1 MPFPQPDPS
10 PAQQGDSSFASD
22 QDSLWN
28 DSLESGD
35 NFRFSDE
42 EDTLWTETNSGGG
55 SFPLQGPGLFKGH
68 LLHPVNPNAQP
79 FEQLNPSWFTVTL
92 ILLLGCL
99 IWFRYFFH
107 RIFTQLVSAYFNT
120 TAANQ
125 IVRDESVLLQR
136 ASLVLSILSYA
147 LMGMF
152 LYRISYHFQWQIP
165 FFQTGL
171 LRFTLFSLLVALAYS
186 FKMVAVRFLSSVFD
200 QERPAAHYIF
210 AIFLTVMMCGLVLL
224 PANILMAY
232 APEPVPHW
240 TLFVAMALVGIL
252 FLYRLVKAAAIWLS
266 IPGASIFHLFLYF
279 CAFEIAPLL
288 IIWRIGQ
295 LV

>member
-1 MPFPQPDPS
+1 MPLPRPEPS
-10 PAQQGDSSFASD
+10 PGP
-22 QDSLWN
+22 QDARLVAIDV
-28 DSLESGD
+28 DSLEEFPENGEA
-35 NFRFSDE
+35 FRFSDE
-42 EDTLWTETNSGGG
+42 EDSLWNENSLTIE
-55 SFPLQGPGLFKGH
+55 SVPFEGPGLFKGH
-68 LLHPVNPNAQP
+68 LLQPVNPNAQP
-79 FEQLNPSWFTVTL
+79 FEQINPSWFTITL
-92 ILLLGCL
+92 IVLLGSL
-99 IWFRYFFH
+99 TWFKFFFH
-107 RIFTQLVSAYFNT
+107 RIFLQLVSAFFNT
-120 TAANQ
+120 TTANQ

-147 LMGMF
+147 LMGLF

-200 QERPAAHYIF
+200 QERPAAQYIF
-210 AIFLTVMMCGLVLL
+210 TIFLMVMMCGLVLL
-224 PANILMAY
+224 PANILIAY
-232 APEPVPHW
+232 APDPVAQW
-240 TLFVAMALVGIL
+240 ALIASLVLLALL

-288 IIWRIGQ
+288 IIWKVGQ

>member
-1 MPFPQPDPS
+1 M
-10 PAQQGDSSFASD
+10 
-22 QDSLWN
+22 
-28 DSLESGD
+28 DSLEGGN

-42 EDTLWTETNSGGG
+42 EDTLWTEGTSGNG
-55 SFPLQGPGLFKGH
+55 SFPLQGPGLFKEH
-68 LLHPVNPNAQP
+68 LLHQVNPNAQP
-79 FEQLNPSWFTVTL
+79 FEQLNPSWFTLAL
-92 ILLLGCL
+92 ILILGCL
-99 IWFRYFFH
+99 TWFRYFFH
-107 RIFTQLVSAYFNT
+107 RIFTQLVSAFFNPT
-120 TAANQ
+120 TANQ

-152 LYRISYHFQWQIP
+152 LYRISYHFHWQIP

-186 FKMVAVRFLSSVFD
+186 FKMVAVRFLSSLFD

-224 PANILMAY
+224 PANILIAY
-232 APEPVPHW
+232 APEPVPQW
-240 TLFVAMALVGIL
+240 ALFITLTLVGIL
-252 FLYRLVKAAAIWLS
+252 FLFRLVKAAFIWLS
-266 IPGASIFHLFLYF
+266 IPGASFFHLFLYF

-288 IIWRIGQ
+288 IIWKIGHM
-295 LV
+295 V